1 MILPEG
7 EKAPESLKHIFH
19 MSPTNKRNPFIVSKK
34 SSSFCRWAGNFHSV
48 GYVNKKKVESI
59 TLSFQTSFSCL
70 PWMEN
75 MLGRHDTTDTVL
87 IRSFL
92 LTVSSLSCTHTLRRP
107 DEFGRNSSHPTSTE
121 STFLSL
127 LNYLRLF
134 LFSLF
139 LRLSVYQTLWEW
151 RILVAG
157 EWKGITRRM
166 WKFLSRLWLFSPS

>member
-1 MILPEG
+1 
-7 EKAPESLKHIFH
+7 
-19 MSPTNKRNPFIVSKK
+19 MSPTNERNPFVVSKK

-59 TLSFQTSFSCL
+59 TISFQTSFSCL
-70 PWMEN
+70 LWMEN

-107 DEFGRNSSHPTSTE
+107 DEFGRNSSHPNVDWVNIFELIELS
-121 STFLSL
+121 STFPFLS
-127 LNYLRLF
+127 
-134 LFSLF
+134 FSF
-139 LRLSVYQTLWEW
+139 RLSVHQTLREW

-166 WKFLSRLWLFSPS
+166 WKFLSRLWLLRLLN